1 MTSGEQVTSA
11 LIAGALNDLGIKS
24 KSWLNWQIPIITEG
38 EHSNSRIINI
48 NIKDLEE
55 DYFSL
60 LMVRRLYG
68 DSSTQ
73 INSPS
78 ISMLGAHKFIELNS
92 ITAKKYGINSKVG
105 NLIQGPNSILI
116 NIDIN
121 EYLPDDL
128 VIAQLIEEVLKI

>member
-1 MTSGEQVTSA
+1 
-11 LIAGALNDLGIKS
+11 
-24 KSWLNWQIPIITEG
+24 
-38 EHSNSRIINI
+38 
-48 NIKDLEE
+48 
-55 DYFSL
+55 
-60 LMVRRLYG
+60 MVRRLYG

-92 ITAKKYGINSKVG
+92 ITAKKYGINSKAG

-128 VIAQLIEEVLKI
+128 VIAPINRRGFENIDPCLDFDITEAKNREELNVN